1 MALTKVTG
9 HVVLPTTNIEFHNTK
24 STGIVTFTDTTQST
38 STTTG
43 ALQIAGGVGIAKN
56 LNVGGNLNVTG
67 NLTYTDVDNINSTG
81 IITAN
86 AGIHLE
92 DYIFH
97 KGHTNTKLGFPE
109 SNRISLETGG
119 TERVSITGAGVSI
132 TAGNPA
138 LRLHGTSSSFGDTAK
153 IIASRDNDGSLITGS
168 IVFDPVNA
176 AGADIIFNTR
186 DSNTVGERVRIK
198 NDGKVGIGTDNP
210 SRELTLYSPDSGSTY
225 INLTNAT
232 TGTTTGDG
240 FGIGLSGNEEAKLW
254 NYENTEMQFGTNSTL
269 HMYLKETGQL
279 GIGTNFTPP
288 SDAKKLTILCD
299 SVGDG
304 IWIANK
310 ENLYSAASTG
320 YSDVRFTFYD
330 YLTGGYTAGGEVNV
344 RARSRNAYASSRTT
358 DLDFLVSPP
367 GGTGIGVT
375 AVRIQ
380 ADAKLGVGMIA
391 DQKSSLKGKVDIDGS
406 TQYLTSS
413 TVGVNTSSNYA
424 IVIRNPST
432 TDTANGIAWTNDSG
446 ANVGGAIIHI
456 DKGSNNIGDLAFYTS
471 ASTNTPLE
479 RLRITR
485 TGQFVVGTN
494 PTVNSGNIAHI
505 EAPTGFNNG
514 ETIVEIAGDNSAAG
528 PRLTLRNRKNSAN
541 TSCEILGSDSGG
553 QSTGSVRFYHTDQ
566 DNNYGDIALGTRNAS
581 GPPVDRLRIDK
592 DGRVIVGGGTHAGG
606 SALVVK
612 GGNQNTYSTI
622 GMFSNHT
629 NPGANT
635 LLSQIRFGSN
645 TSAVG
650 ADIRV
655 YADAAWGNN
664 DYPSRISIW
673 TAADGSNSRTEKFS
687 IDSTGLLKSMGRG
700 AIFEQ
705 VETNQYNS
713 SWTAANGKISVK
725 GDLSGGNYFGWR
737 EKGVAAGSVTQT
749 NAQKKLPTVNDFTYP
764 NTSNGMLLAST
775 SKIGF
780 AASGESPQYS
790 SGVTMLFDSSG
801 LALGGTRAF
810 DCNDSVSGAT
820 TARIKLFSANGQIG
834 LNLDSMSHSKTK
846 LEVRSNTQDVPSTG
860 LVYFKVDQ
868 DSNNP
873 VLRIDNASGGNS
885 NETHGLLIKNTA
897 AGYGLRVDADGS
909 GGNPFIVD
917 SAGDVRI
924 GRETD
929 LGGGLDIF
937 DKKLILSKTGTGTRN
952 WAFINNNIAAGNLG
966 IVVSSATDG
975 NSWQNRFEIDPNG
988 QVCIGNPAIDPT
1000 HRLVLQDSTTGDVD
1014 TLFLRNTNVSSRNT
1028 TNLIFG
1034 PSNGV
1039 ATVRIGG
1046 WASDDAS
1053 TTAKRDGHFY
1063 VETRDSGTFR
1073 EHFRV
1078 SNTGKIIMATNTSQG
1093 TTYED
1098 DWNGSHGQNVFNSF
1112 INYKHYVGFNQY
1124 SWYKYTAAAGSSSR
1138 PQWVNFKLM
1147 WSTGHASG
1155 VACWDFSVIT
1165 RNPHGSSIAYVE
1177 RCVLN
1182 HNFYASGSYYGW
1194 TSTPRVTVYS
1204 ASDSG
1209 SSAGFYLRVEGHGDH
1224 NSSGFNMHTMHSWHI
1239 LAFDNQYESINNSQ
1253 FAFVSNDSGGPSG
1266 ASSAQSWNT
1275 PDTSAP

>member
-132 TAGNPA
+132 TAGNPV

-153 IIASRDNDGSLITGS
+153 IIASRNNDGSLITGS

-186 DSNTVGERVRIK
+186 DSNAVGERVRIK
-198 NDGKVGIGTDNP
+198 NDGKVGIGTEIP
-210 SRELTLYSPDSGSTY
+210 SRELTIYSPDSGSTY

-232 TGTTTGDG
+232 TGATTGDG

-254 NYENTEMQFGTNSTL
+254 NYENTEMQFGTDGTL

-288 SDAKKLTILCD
+288 SNAKKLTMLCD

-358 DLDFLVSPP
+358 DLDFMVSPP

-380 ADAKLGVGMIA
+380 SDAKLGVGMIA

-471 ASTNTPLE
+471 AASNTPLE

-485 TGQFVVGTN
+485 TGQLVVGTN
-494 PTVNSGNIAHI
+494 PTINSGDFVQI
-505 EAPTGFNNG
+505 EAPTSFNSG
-514 ETIVEIAGDNSAAG
+514 ETIVQIVGDSSTTG
-528 PRLTLRNRKNSAN
+528 PRLNLQNRNAGAN
-541 TSCEILGSDSGG
+541 ASSEILGSDSGG
-553 QSTGSVRFYHTDQ
+553 QSTGSIRFYHTDQ
-566 DNNYGDIALGTRNAS
+566 SNNYGEIAFGTRNQS
-581 GPPVDRLRIDK
+581 GVPPVDRFRITK
-592 DGRVIVGGGTHAGG
+592 DGNVCVGDH
-606 SALVVK
+606 
-612 GGNQNTYSTI
+612 
-622 GMFSNHT
+622 
-629 NPGANT
+629 
-635 LLSQIRFGSN
+635 
-645 TSAVG
+645 
-650 ADIRV
+650 
-655 YADAAWGNN
+655 
-664 DYPSRISIW
+664 
-673 TAADGSNSRTEKFS
+673 TAAL
-687 IDSTGLLKSMGRG
+687 ST
-700 AIFEQ
+700 
-705 VETNQYNS
+705 YNS
-713 SWTAANGKISVK
+713 SQPRLSIYKSGGSGGYLELGGNLPHNTHSSGTILFINNNNSEATSNNANGKILAMQRVENVTSDTNAGDDMG
-725 GDLSGGNYFGWR
+725 GDLVFMTKPEAGNLDTRLRIKADGRILLNSTAVVNTNDFLTIKRPAGNHDVTSMTLDATATSASNANALIFTKSKDYYYNGIIFTSSNGHQGGVCGKMTVNGGSTPQIDFR
-737 EKGVAAGSVTQT
+737 IAGSGF
-749 NAQKKLPTVNDFTYP
+749 NDGDIL
-764 NTSNGMLLAST
+764 GM
-775 SKIGF
+775 
-780 AASGESPQYS
+780 
-790 SGVTMLFDSSG
+790 TMHAG
-801 LALGGTRAF
+801 
-810 DCNDSVSGAT
+810 
-820 TARIKLFSANGQIG
+820 GQICIG
-834 LNLDSMSHSKTK
+834 NNTTTTHSTHTK
-846 LEVRSNTQDVPSTG
+846 LEVKSGSQVNSSYGVA
-860 LVYFKVDQ
+860 YFQVESP
-868 DSNNP
+868 SNNP
-873 VLRIDNASGGNS
+873 CVVIDNSTGGNS
-885 NETHGLLIKNTA
+885 NETHGLLIRNTG

-909 GGNPFIVD
+909 GGNPFIID

-966 IVVSSATDG
+966 ILVSSATDG

-1000 HRLVLQDSTTGDVD
+1000 HRLVLQDSAGGDID
-1014 TLFLRNTNVSSRNT
+1014 TLFLRNTNVGSRNT

-1046 WASDDAS
+1046 WARDDAS

-1098 DWNGSHGQNVFNSF
+1098 DWDGSHGQNVFNSF

-1124 SWYKYTAAAGSSSR
+1124 SWYKYTAGAGASSR

-1204 ASDSG
+1204 SSDSG

-1224 NSSGFNMHTMHSWHI
+1224 NSSSFNMHTMHSWHI
-1239 LAFDNQYESINNSQ
+1239 LAFDNQYESIDNSK
-1253 FAFVSNDSGGPSG
+1253 FVFVSNDSGGPSG